1 MPSPVAPPP
10 SNEPGALTQP
20 RQLQRWLDVN
30 VVPVLTRTQGYFI
43 LPAFSVDAEWRG
55 YSDIVAVFNYTATN
69 NFSLK
74 GLVAPANPNYLA
86 CIMWVDDEYN
96 VHRYKLW
103 ADVGEVLYVDI
114 PLYTNQLIK
123 RNFRIE
129 IWSTGPD
136 TVGDIVLNNSGN
148 PDANGTYSKTSD
160 ILWENSLAKLS
171 YTGTSSAGDL
181 WDVRLKASLSTV
193 RYLMLVAPNQTFPYG
208 TWDLDWVV
216 VFGGGPNPYVSI
228 AQTYSQATDLQLFSS
243 IRGSYDYR
251 FQTDF
256 TVATPSAI
264 VTDFEWPLNTGTF
277 PLPFTWPT
285 DSVPTTN

>member
-1 MPSPVAPPP
+1 
-10 SNEPGALTQP
+10 
-20 RQLQRWLDVN
+20 
-30 VVPVLTRTQGYFI
+30 
-43 LPAFSVDAEWRG
+43 
-55 YSDIVAVFNYTATN
+55 
-69 NFSLK
+69 
-74 GLVAPANPNYLA
+74 
-86 CIMWVDDEYN
+86 
-96 VHRYKLW
+96 
-103 ADVGEVLYVDI
+103 
-114 PLYTNQLIK
+114 
-123 RNFRIE
+123 
-129 IWSTGPD
+129 
-136 TVGDIVLNNSGN
+136 
-148 PDANGTYSKTSD
+148 
-160 ILWENSLAKLS
+160 
-171 YTGTSSAGDL
+171 
-181 WDVRLKASLSTV
+181 
-193 RYLMLVAPNQTFPYG
+193 MLVAPNQTFPFG